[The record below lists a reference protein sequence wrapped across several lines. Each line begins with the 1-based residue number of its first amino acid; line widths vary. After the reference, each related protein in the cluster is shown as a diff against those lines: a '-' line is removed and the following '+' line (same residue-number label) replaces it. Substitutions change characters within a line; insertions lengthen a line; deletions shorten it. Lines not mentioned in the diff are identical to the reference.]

1 MMYEWQEVI
10 GGCPE
15 RTSITIYTI
24 EDYMVDA
31 RQRMLLILSIT

>member
-24 EDYMVDA
+24 EDDIVDA
-31 RQRMLLILSIT
+31 RRTVLLRLNIT